1 MDIRK
6 RIYIVFG
13 LFAFGFC
20 AIIFKAF
27 MVQVVDKEYLLSKS
41 KRQFFR
47 ERKVY
52 PRRGRIFDRNDNP
65 LAINVRTYSVFAI
78 PNQIESDEALK
89 TVTKL
94 IPSLNY
100 YKTKNQLDKRNKF
113 TWLARKIELEADVLK
128 ELEKIKGVYFEEI
141 PKRFYPNH
149 ELAAQSIGFVGVDNN
164 GLSGIEHRFDKHLK
178 GEPKIIKYIIDNKG
192 RPVRFVSE
200 EVGGTASDIHL
211 SIDKD
216 IQAIVEKT
224 LKESVEEF
232 EAFRGGVG
240 VMDAETGEILAVAN
254 YPTFDPNDLSDS
266 KNIHRKLSFI
276 SDPFEPGSSFKS
288 FTIASALEN
297 NIVRPDTNYYLEG
310 GRLLVEGHVI
320 SEAEQDKKYEWLSVE
335 GILKHSSNVGTT
347 KIAFDLTFP
356 KLKKTLQKFNLI
368 TKTGIELPA
377 ESRGIFTKDNNVSP
391 LSLSNISFGQGVAT
405 TGIQMLAAYAPFA
418 NGGFYIKPTILR
430 VEDQKSVEKQR
441 VLQPRIVEEMQKMML
456 ETVEDGTGK
465 NAQISYF
472 QIAGKTSTAQKADGN
487 GGYSGYIPGFI
498 GFPVN
503 VEKKFVVYAYVDS
516 PGKGHS
522 YYGNTVAAPIFKKV
536 TEYILYKNK
545 EFKKLA
551 QDESFKND
559 DAFNDISKKK
569 KKRSVSSSYKS
580 GFVPSF
586 VGLDKKSASSL
597 AKKIGLDLI
606 HNGIGVVHSQAP
618 DAGSKKEGDTVV
630 KLQYAP
636 PRYDD

>member
-1 MDIRK
+1 M
-6 RIYIVFG
+6 
-13 LFAFGFC
+13 FALCFC
-20 AIIFKAF
+20 AILFKAF
-27 MVQVVDKEYLLSKS
+27 KVQVIDKEYLLSKS
-41 KRQFFR
+41 KNQFFR

-52 PRRGRIFDRNDNP
+52 PRRGRIFDRNSNP

-78 PNQIESDEALK
+78 PNQIKDKDAIKKVS
-89 TVTKL
+89 KL
-94 IPSLNY
+94 IPHLNY
-100 YKTKNQLDKRNKF
+100 KKVNKKLTKRNKF
-113 TWLARKIELEADVLK
+113 TWLARKIELEEEVLA
-128 ELEKIKGVYFEEI
+128 ELKKIKGVYFEEI

-149 ELAAQSIGFVGVDNN
+149 ELASQAIGFVGVDNN

-192 RPVRFVSE
+192 RPVRFESE
-200 EVGGTASDIHL
+200 EVGATANDIYL

-216 IQAIVEKT
+216 IQAHAEKV
-224 LKESVEEF
+224 LKESVEKY
-232 EAFRGGVG
+232 EAFRGGIG

-254 YPTFDPNDLSDS
+254 YPSFDPNDLGDS

-276 SDPFEPGSSFKS
+276 SDPFEPGSTFKS

-356 KLKKTLQKFNLI
+356 KLNKTLQKFNLAS
-368 TKTGIELPA
+368 KTGIELPA
-377 ESRGIFTKDNNVSP
+377 ESRGIFTKDKNVPP

-418 NGGFYIKPTILR
+418 NGGFYIRPTILK
-430 VEDQKSVEKQR
+430 VEDNQEIEKER
-441 VLQPRIVEEMQKMML
+441 ILQPRVAKEMEKMML
-456 ETVEDGTGK
+456 ATVEDGTGK
-465 NAQISYF
+465 AAQISYF
-472 QIAGKTSTAQKADGN
+472 QIAGKTSTAQRSDGK
-487 GGYSGYIPGFI
+487 GGYKGYTPGFI
-498 GFPVN
+498 GFPVG
-503 VEKKFVVYAYVDS
+503 VEKKFVVYAYVDN
-516 PGKGHS
+516 PGEGYS
-522 YYGNTVAAPIFKKV
+522 YYGNTVASPIFKKV

-551 QDESFKND
+551 GDETFKND
-559 DAFNDISKKK
+559 DAFKDITKQKI
-569 KKRSVSSSYKS
+569 KRAVSSKYVK
-580 GFVPSF
+580 GTLPNFI
-586 VGLDKKSASSL
+586 GLDKKSANSL
-597 AKKIGLDLI
+597 AKRIGVDLI
-606 HNGIGVVHSQAP
+606 HNGIGVVQSQHP
-618 DAGSKKEGDTVV
+618 KAGQKKEGDTVV

-636 PRYDD
+636 PRYDY